1 MLQAEAVDAVDGG
14 SGAPGQLL
22 DETLTIACGEGA
34 MRLVEVQ
41 KAGKAPVEG
50 AAFLRGA
57 RLTAGTVL
65 PSGVE

>member
-1 MLQAEAVDAVDGG
+1 MRAEAVEGN

-34 MRLVEVQ
+34 LRLLEVQ
-41 KAGKAPVEG
+41 KPGKASVEG

-57 RLTAGTVL
+57 RLAAGTVL
-65 PSGVE
+65 PSGAER